1 MQIPLSLPSGF
12 FTILDSPPWLLQKTA
27 AGFGSCAVVAAA
39 PAAVVEVATFVVV
52 VVDWFDVW
60 FDMGDVHPATST
72 VVISIIIAINPIR
85 CFLIALP
92 S

>member
-1 MQIPLSLPSGF
+1 M
-12 FTILDSPPWLLQKTA
+12 
-27 AGFGSCAVVAAA
+27 VAAA

-72 VVISIIIAINPIR
+72 VVISIIIAINLIR
-85 CFLIALP
+85 CFFIAL
-92 S
+92 SS